1 MHPRPGPAGALGR
14 IFTVPGPYA
23 GTVSALAEPEVD
35 STTVAPPTALRDC
48 IGRQVGYRMVGYEP
62 GEHVGMPSTS
72 LTLILSFDEPL
83 TMSALPDPGQSP
95 TSLWTLISGV
105 HDAPAVIDHD
115 GNQHGVQLDLTP
127 VGVRALF
134 GVPAAALGPSVVS
147 LEELMGPAAQEL
159 LERTWGARSWADRF
173 AHVDTALTELRAR
186 HEGRPGGTVRPEL
199 AWAWGQ
205 ITRSGGAVQV
215 DTLAD
220 ELGWSRRH
228 LSGRFRAEFG
238 VTPSTARRLARFEVA
253 TGLLRDGRRR
263 SLAEVAA
270 ESGYA
275 DQSHLSREFRRMAGR
290 SVTRWMADEQ
300 FPSVHDG
307 DVLDG

>member
-1 MHPRPGPAGALGR
+1 M
-14 IFTVPGPYA
+14 
-23 GTVSALAEPEVD
+23 SALAEPEVD

-186 HEGRPGGTVRPEL
+186 HEGRPGDTVRPEL

-228 LSGRFRAEFG
+228 LRAAG
-238 VTPSTARRLARFEVA
+238 SARSSASRRARRAVSPASRWPPACCA
-253 TGLLRDGRRR
+253 TT
-263 SLAEVAA
+263 VV
-270 ESGYA
+270 
-275 DQSHLSREFRRMAGR
+275 GR
-290 SVTRWMADEQ
+290 SPRSRPSRATRT
-300 FPSVHDG
+300 SRT
-307 DVLDG
+307 